1 MILFYGYL
9 DDAPLLRAIE
19 AAREREAD
27 HGVIDQRH
35 SDRYDFVL
43 ETGDAGVDG
52 YLRIAG
58 AVVPLGDVDAVYAR
72 PLTPVA
78 TADTRGRERARVF
91 DQTMLEWLDIA
102 DCRVV
107 NPPSAMHSN
116 ASKPFQAQAI
126 AAAGFLIPET
136 LVTSDP
142 GTARAFWRRHGSVVF
157 KSTSGIRS
165 IVRLLDEAYAANL
178 ERLRDLP
185 TQFQEFVPGTDV
197 RVHVVGTRV
206 FAVQVRS
213 DAIDYRY
220 ARSDGV
226 DVDLD
231 DITLPADT
239 ASACVALA
247 ARLGLQ
253 FCGIDLRRR
262 PDGEH
267 VCFEVNPM
275 PGYSYFESETGQA
288 ISEALVDYLMHGE
301 G

>member
-1 MILFYGYL
+1 
-9 DDAPLLRAIE
+9 
-19 AAREREAD
+19 
-27 HGVIDQRH
+27 
-35 SDRYDFVL
+35 
-43 ETGDAGVDG
+43 
-52 YLRIAG
+52 
-58 AVVPLGDVDAVYAR
+58 
-72 PLTPVA
+72 
-78 TADTRGRERARVF
+78 
-91 DQTMLEWLDIA
+91 
-102 DCRVV
+102 
-107 NPPSAMHSN
+107 MHSN

-231 DITLPADT
+231 DITLPADV

-247 ARLGLQ
+247 ARLRLQ

-267 VCFEVNPM
+267 VCLEVNPM

-288 ISEALVDYLMHGE
+288 ISEALVDYLIHGE

>member
-9 DDAPLLRAIE
+9 DDAPLLRAS
-19 AAREREAD
+19 
-27 HGVIDQRH
+27 GPRH
-35 SDRYDFVL
+35 AVHPTFSKWTAEDPFVL
-43 ETGDAGVDG
+43 KTGDAGVDG

-72 PLTPVA
+72 PLMPVA
-78 TADTRGRERARVF
+78 TADAQGRERARVF

-165 IVRLLDEAYAANL
+165 IVRLLDEAYGANL

-185 TQFQEFVPGTDV
+185 TQFQEFVPGTDA
-197 RVHVVGTRV
+197 RACRRRGSSPFR
-206 FAVQVRS
+206 VRS
-213 DAIDYRY
+213 DASTTATRVATEWTSISTTSPPPPIPP
-220 ARSDGV
+220 AR
-226 DVDLD
+226 
-231 DITLPADT
+231 
-239 ASACVALA
+239 VALA
-247 ARLGLQ
+247 SPRAAILRHRPAPSAGWRTRMFRSEPQRL
-253 FCGIDLRRR
+253 
-262 PDGEH
+262 
-267 VCFEVNPM
+267 
-275 PGYSYFESETGQA
+275 
-288 ISEALVDYLMHGE
+288 
-301 G
+301 